1 MINLPK
7 LSKHFQSY
15 LGRLQMAIGKA
26 AGNAKMLPFKLKLV
40 EQI

>member
-1 MINLPK
+1 MINSPK
-7 LSKHFQSY
+7 TSKHFKSY

-26 AGNAKMLPFKLKLV
+26 VSNAKMLPLKLKLV